1 MASEYHVASQD
12 IIKDAEHVSVMC
24 RRTWEQY
31 NIRNNVESYCIC
43 YQLEKRLECVC
54 YGGMQYAYS

>member
-1 MASEYHVASQD
+1 MTVISMASEYHVASQD

-43 YQLEKRLECVC
+43 YQFE
-54 YGGMQYAYS
+54 